1 MCATAAGGLV
11 RGVHTQR
18 QLCRRRELPCG
29 ERRGHLLVASRRSYL
44 VELGRQ
50 PAATVEASRES
61 LRVLY
66 SWEGGGKRQAKQL
79 TPASA
84 SRPPRQLIALRVLRR
99 RERRLVLLVGDLGGG
114 GVVPG
119 ESD

>member
-1 MCATAAGGLV
+1 M
-11 RGVHTQR
+11 
-18 QLCRRRELPCG
+18 
-29 ERRGHLLVASRRSYL
+29 
-44 VELGRQ
+44 
-50 PAATVEASRES
+50 EASRES

-99 RERRLVLLVGDLGGG
+99 RELRLVGDLGGG

-119 ESD
+119 ESE